1 MTAPF
6 QPSHGRKLT
15 RHEYERAVVQLFQE
29 AGGIG
34 NTPEE
39 RRELRHRELDLA
51 IDYRLGMDFPRT
63 RRDALWQVQ
72 EGIERR
78 RVRMLAKSLAVR
90 VLPRLLGERRAAG
103 LARQLMAEY
112 AQVLSPEEMLA
123 LLGPLEPFKGR

>member
-1 MTAPF
+1 MTAPC
-6 QPSHGRKLT
+6 QLSHGRKLT

-29 AGGIG
+29 ADGIG
-34 NTPEE
+34 KTPEE
-39 RRELRHRELDLA
+39 RRQLRRKELELM
-51 IDYRLGMDFPRT
+51 IDHRLGMDFPRT

-90 VLPRLLGERRAAG
+90 LLPRLLGERRAAD

-123 LLGPLEPFKGR
+123 LLGPLEPFRGR